1 MAFNPKF
8 VQGATRNQIHKA
20 MDYKSFLITPEQEQ
34 ELKGK
39 KVPEVNVDTDWK
51 QEAVVKVDEDTQLSN
66 TVIYPADAK
75 QAVGVP
81 YQHPSPRRVTGTA
94 IYHNN

>member
-39 KVPEVNVDTDWK
+39 KVLEVNVDTDLK

-66 TVIYPADAK
+66 TVIYPAG
-75 QAVGVP
+75 AVGVP